1 MKSTA
6 VKKEAQ
12 ATEEQL
18 LNPKGVKSISEV
30 LPNVEFYPELP
41 RANFKDLVDCMIIIS
56 DAKLIE
62 TNGDFGA
69 HSSALIKYVLRDDIK
84 VEYTTISSGQ
94 VIVDKMARLIANNL
108 FPVAAIVSR
117 VNSPTKG
124 RSPYYDLI

>member
-1 MKSTA
+1 MKATQE
-6 VKKEAQ
+6 KKDKV

-30 LPNVEFYPELP
+30 LPKVDFYPELP
-41 RANFKDLVDCMIIIS
+41 RASFKDLVDCMIIIS
-56 DAKLIE
+56 DAKIIE
-62 TNGDFGA
+62 LDGDFGA
-69 HSSALIKYVLRDDIK
+69 HSSALIKYCLKDD
-84 VEYTTISSGQ
+84 VSEFYTTISSGQ